1 MFSFHLI
8 LFSFSQSLPDPLDFS
23 IHPTLCSQSLLLKKK
38 KTKQKTKYTK
48 TKKSSQKQINLKIN
62 HGVHIML
69 ASYFWAGGPLLEY
82 CS

>member
-8 LFSFSQSLPDPLDFS
+8 LFSFSQSLPDLLDFS

-38 KTKQKTKYTK
+38 NQRQNIPKQ
-48 TKKSSQKQINLKIN
+48 KKSSQKQINLKIN